1 LGIRTPWSTSLREF
15 LRVISRNKLA
25 KTALTFSIGLIII
38 ILLIRQIGFREAW
51 DALQGADKTYVAL
64 AIIASLVSIYI
75 GGIRWRNIINC
86 IEPNVASGPLFLSL
100 LSGAFVNNVTPMG
113 KGGGEPLRAYLL
125 AKLTGIDGS
134 SSFAT
139 VLSDRIFDTMPYIVL
154 GYLGVFNILF
164 FWDLPSIVLVT
175 LVIAIIFLT
184 AIVGIVM
191 YVVYNIDQ
199 GKRIITFIMNLIE
212 RFSPGRVKK
221 YEHLI
226 DDKLMLFNDTIRDFI
241 KDRKKLFISTIL
253 SMAIWAFW
261 IIRTYLV
268 FLALD
273 VSVSFTVLA
282 VVAVVSTFMGMV
294 PFSPGGFGTT
304 EGAMIILFSGFG
316 IEPHIA
322 VSATFIDRFISY
334 WLPSIMGAFSLGIS
348 HRVINRMK
356 IDTART

>member
-1 LGIRTPWSTSLREF
+1 M
-15 LRVISRNKLA
+15 ISRDKLV
-25 KTALTFSIGLIII
+25 KTLMTFSIGLIII
-38 ILLIRQIGFREAW
+38 ILLIRQIGYREAW
-51 DALQGADKTYVAL
+51 DALQGADKVYVSL
-64 AIIASLVSIYI
+64 ATIASLVSIYI
-75 GGIRWRNIINC
+75 GGLRWGNIISC
-86 IEPNVASGPLFLSL
+86 ISPKVASGPLFLSL

-125 AKLTGIDGS
+125 AKLTGIDNS

-139 VLSDRIFDTMPYIVL
+139 VLSDRIFDSMPHIIL
-154 GYLGVFNILF
+154 GYLCVFNILF
-164 FWDLPSIVLVT
+164 FWDLPSVVLLT
-175 LVIAIIFLT
+175 LVLAIIFLT

-191 YVVYNIDQ
+191 YVIYNIDH
-199 GKRIITFIMNLIE
+199 GKRIVLFIMNLVE
-212 RFSPGRVKK
+212 RFSPGKVKK
-221 YEHLI
+221 YEHMI
-226 DDKLMLFNDTIRDFI
+226 DDKMTLFNDTIRDLY

-253 SMAIWAFW
+253 SMAIWVFW
-261 IIRTYLV
+261 ILRTYLV
-268 FLALD
+268 FLALG

-304 EGAMIILFSGFG
+304 EGAMILLFSGFG

-356 IDTART
+356 IDTAST